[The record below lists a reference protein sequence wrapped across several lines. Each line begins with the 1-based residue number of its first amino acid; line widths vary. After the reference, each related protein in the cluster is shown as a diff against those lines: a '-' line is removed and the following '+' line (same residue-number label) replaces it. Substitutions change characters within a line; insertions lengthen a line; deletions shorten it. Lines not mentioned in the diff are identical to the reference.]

1 MFNGVFQAILLNKC
15 KSQKSDWSPPPF
27 HKLVDL
33 FEGDSGIS
41 GISGFRIRPPVK
53 VVERFRVEVSAQS
66 GSPVEVG
73 PDRLKRQRHSP
84 LFDVHS
90 QKPLTGKFNL
100 SVKYFKF

>member
-33 FEGDSGIS
+33 FEGDSC
-41 GISGFRIRPPVK
+41 ISGFRIRPPVK

-73 PDRLKRQRHSP
+73 PDRLKR
-84 LFDVHS
+84 
-90 QKPLTGKFNL
+90 
-100 SVKYFKF
+100 

>member
-1 MFNGVFQAILLNKC
+1 MFNGVFQDILVNKR
-15 KSQKSDWSPPPF
+15 KIPSSNLPPPF

-41 GISGFRIRPPVK
+41 GLRLRPPVK
-53 VVERFRVEVSAQS
+53 VVERFCVEVSAQS

-73 PDRLKRQRHSP
+73 SDRLKRQRHSP

-90 QKPLTGKFNL
+90 QKPLAGKFNL
-100 SVKYFKF
+100 AIKYLNFERK